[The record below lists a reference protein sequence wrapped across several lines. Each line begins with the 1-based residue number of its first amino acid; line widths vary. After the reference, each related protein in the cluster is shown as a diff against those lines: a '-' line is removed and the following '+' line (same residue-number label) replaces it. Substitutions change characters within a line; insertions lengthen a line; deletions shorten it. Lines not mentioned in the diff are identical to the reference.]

1 MSTAA
6 GRTAARLE
14 ARGIALDRGPLRLVS
29 ELGFSLE
36 PGMLM
41 RLDGPNGCGKTTL
54 IRALAG
60 LVEPAAGTL
69 YWCGEALAH
78 SRELATET
86 VYVGH
91 LPGLSPEL
99 DAHEN
104 LEFAV
109 AIARTPARVGI
120 DAALERLS
128 ARRFAHRPVRQ
139 LSAGQRQRV
148 ALARLALFEARLWLL
163 DEPFT
168 ALDRHSRPLVT
179 TLIEQHLASGG
190 SVLLATHQGLDCRG
204 RVATLDLTA
213 YR

>member
-1 MSTAA
+1 MSAA
-6 GRTAARLE
+6 SGAADARLE
-14 ARGIALDRGPLRLVS
+14 ARGIALDRGPLRLIS
-29 ELGFSLE
+29 ALEFCLE
-36 PGMLM
+36 PGTLM

-60 LVEPAAGTL
+60 LVEPADGTL
-69 YWCGEALAH
+69 YWRGKALAH
-78 SRELATET
+78 SRELAAET
-86 VYVGH
+86 VYIGH

-109 AIARTPARVGI
+109 AIARTPTRVDI
-120 DAALERLS
+120 DTALERLS

-179 TLIEQHLASGG
+179 DLIEQHLAAGG
-190 SVLLATHQGLDCRG
+190 SVLLATHQALDCRG
-204 RVATLDLTA
+204 RLTTLDLTT